1 MLWGVSLDSG
11 TTSTAA
17 AQTKRLCTVSDNYIK
32 INISHLTPGITI
44 SIPIHNH
51 FVLPNIYTS
60 FLALHG
66 IIFIDHSEM
75 ALPNKPILS
84 YKTLNKTFM

>member
-1 MLWGVSLDSG
+1 MLWDVSLDSG

-32 INISHLTPGITI
+32 INTNHLTPSITI
-44 SIPIHNH
+44 SIPIHNL

-60 FLALHG
+60 FLAFHG
-66 IIFIDHSEM
+66 TIFVDHSEM

-84 YKTLNKTFM
+84 YKTLKKIFM